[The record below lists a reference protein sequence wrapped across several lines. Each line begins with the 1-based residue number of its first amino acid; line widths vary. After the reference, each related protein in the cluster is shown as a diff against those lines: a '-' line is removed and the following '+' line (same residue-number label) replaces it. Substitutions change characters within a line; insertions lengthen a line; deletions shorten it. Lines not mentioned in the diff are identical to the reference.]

1 MSNTGDIEMAQIKPT
16 TSNQSQNQDA
26 SLDGVEM
33 VKVMKSQ
40 KEIKVFLILPKMNEK
55 FLTYSQKVYLKVL
68 NEMLYNPHSF
78 F

>member
-1 MSNTGDIEMAQIKPT
+1 MAQIKPT

-40 KEIKVFLILPKMNEK
+40 KEIEVFLILPKMNEK

-68 NEMLYNPHSF
+68 NEMLYNPS
-78 F
+78 